1 MATII
6 AAGFETYVEAQDA
19 LARLQRAGV
28 NSEYLCEFRVNPPG
42 MHDETPVGGDRD
54 ESPGAQ
60 HVDSGA
66 TKGAA
71 VGAVV
76 GTAAGVA
83 ITPFLGPAGIV
94 AGAGVGAYTGSL
106 LGGMKEGVDET
117 PQPDHTILRP
127 AEALIAVNLDGAGVP
142 EDAVVRAFEEAGAWQ
157 IERSEGH
164 WENGE
169 WADFN
174 PLSVPNLIGGRDP
187 EAGAGAVSAP
197 R

>member
-6 AAGFETYVEAQDA
+6 AAGFETIVEAQDA
-19 LARLQRAGV
+19 LARLQQAGV

-42 MHDETPVGGDRD
+42 MHDETPIGGDRN

-71 VGAVV
+71 VGAAI
-76 GTAAGVA
+76 GTVAGAA

-106 LGGMKEGVDET
+106 VGGMKEGVDET
-117 PQPDHTILRP
+117 PQPDHTTVRP
-127 AEALIAVNLDGAGVP
+127 AGALIAVNVDGAGVS
-142 EDAVVRAFEEAGAWQ
+142 EESIVRAFEEAGAWQ
-157 IERSEGH
+157 IERTEGM
-164 WENGE
+164 WEDGE
-169 WADFN
+169 WADFD
-174 PLSVPNLIGGRDP
+174 PLDPPRLIGGRDP
-187 EAGAGAVSAP
+187 EAGARATSP